1 MNRKQRRNQNKNIT
15 KIREKLDRQIKEEKK
30 FLNDTF
36 NGTTVGTVVNSED
49 PQQMGRLQIFCP
61 SFGDLPDHPVEDL
74 PWAIYAPPFGGTTSY
89 GNRGNEGDDV
99 DGTTAYGMWAIPKF
113 GAQVLVTTIDGNPDY
128 RVWLGCIYG
137 QFLSHTLPHG
147 RYFDK
152 KDENGVLLNN
162 NEGPIASNEKPI
174 QPLYK
179 NFEEAF
185 GPKENNHEW
194 RSRGMDNQT
203 SNVDN
208 VRIKETGSNVSD
220 DIDRGYSQNRQ
231 LEEYDLN
238 ESTIYSLTSPGLHA
252 LSMDDKKENCR
263 IKLRTTSGHMILM
276 DDTNER
282 IYISTAKGENWIEM
296 DQVGNIDMFT
306 SGNFSVHSEK
316 DMNFT
321 SDKSIKMYAKEAIHI
336 KSEDKIKIQ
345 SNNDLNIK
353 SNMNINIECLMN
365 YSARAVLNYQ
375 VDVGG
380 TYNLLSTG
388 IMKINT
394 NATLYTRSSA
404 NTYINGAQT
413 FLNSRASGNI
423 VTPLASEFVETAFIT
438 SKIPEHEPWGRIATM
453 PGLIG
458 NEGIFTTNTII
469 GLGTKVSEGIL
480 ELSYENVNVGKTER
494 GSQLVRGQ
502 FWKR

>member
-1 MNRKQRRNQNKNIT
+1 MNRKQRRNQNKSIT
-15 KIREKLDRQIKEEKK
+15 KIRDKLDRQIREEKK
-30 FLNDTF
+30 LLNDTF
-36 NGTTVGTVVNSED
+36 NGTTIGTVVNSED
-49 PQQMGRLQIFCP
+49 PQQMGRLQVFCP

-74 PWAIYAPPFGGTTSY
+74 PWAIYAPPFGGTTAY
-89 GNRGNEGDDV
+89 GNRGNEGDSV

-152 KDENGVLLNN
+152 KDENGILLNN
-162 NEGPIASNEKPI
+162 NEGPVSSNETPI

-185 GPKENNHEW
+185 GPKEGNHEW

-208 VRIKETGSNVSD
+208 VRIKETHSKIAD
-220 DIDRGYSQNRQ
+220 DINRGYSANRQ
-231 LEEYDLN
+231 LEEYDLK
-238 ESTIYSLTSPGLHA
+238 ESTVYSITSPGLHA

-296 DQVGNIDMFT
+296 DQAGNIDMFT
-306 SGNFSVHSEK
+306 SGNFSVHAEK
-316 DMNFT
+316 DINFT
-321 SDKSIKMYAKEAIHI
+321 ANKSIKMYAKEAIHI

-345 SNNDLNIK
+345 SNLDLNIK
-353 SNMNINIECLMN
+353 SNMNINIESILN
-365 YSARAVLNYQ
+365 YSARAGVNYHL
-375 VDVGG
+375 DVGG
-380 TYNLLSTG
+380 TCDVLSNG

-413 FLNSRASGNI
+413 FLNSAAGGNT
-423 VTPLASEFVETAFIT
+423 VTPLPTLFVETAFIT

-453 PGLIG
+453 PLIEG

-469 GLGTKVSEGIL
+469 GLGSKVSPSIL
-480 ELSYENVNVGKTER
+480 ELPYSDLTVGKVER
-494 GSQLVRGQ
+494 GLPLTRGL